1 MNIKDSKFRR
11 LDGIIFVGPD
21 GELIEGD
28 FHDVFAANY
37 FGMSLELSDK
47 EDLAG
52 KERFETFDKCR
63 DQLGYYNVDMT
74 NFLVQF
80 YGFDRIGRN
89 WIISAKENLNEF
101 YFNWLLEGYKLEHIR
116 PIRFDHEKNFYYP
129 KTDIDVMTRDFEIK
143 REAVRIRT
151 NTPKNELPRYYR

>member
-37 FGMSLELSDK
+37 FGMSLESLAK

-63 DQLGYYNVDMT
+63 DQLGYYNVNMT
-74 NFLVQF
+74 NFLIQF
-80 YGFDRIGRN
+80 YGFDRIARN
-89 WIISAKENLNEF
+89 WIISARENLNEF
-101 YFNWLLEGYKLEHIR
+101 YFNWLLEGYNLEYIR
-116 PIRFDHEKNFYYP
+116 PIRFDSEKKFYYP
-129 KTDIDVMTRDFEIK
+129 ETDIEAMNRDFEIK